1 MESPLLKRL
10 EGAVERVLDK
20 NRQLQAECSA
30 LRDEKLVWQKERQQL
45 LADVEKILKRL
56 DDLQLEE
63 P

>member
-30 LRDEKLVWQKERQQL
+30 LRDEQLVWQQERQQL

>member
-1 MESPLLKRL
+1 MESPLLTRL
-10 EGAVERVLDK
+10 EEAVARVLDK

-30 LRDEKLVWQKERQQL
+30 LREEKLAWQQERQKL

>member
-30 LRDEKLVWQKERQQL
+30 LRDEKLVWQQERQQL